1 MKLYQKLF
9 QEMLTKHEPLFAHF
23 KEVHDQYVKNPDA
36 VKAEFNKT
44 GAEVLEVIRKY
55 ENQLVGSPERSQ
67 YSKFSTQLSEKFWSG
82 VRQLFPKI
90 DFVGVK

>member
-1 MKLYQKLF
+1 MLADNESLF
-9 QEMLTKHEPLFAHF
+9 SRF
-23 KEVHDQYVKNPDA
+23 KDVHDRYIQDCITNKQ
-36 VKAEFNKT
+36 EFNT
-44 GAEVLEVIRKY
+44 VGAEVLEVIRKY
-55 ENQLVGSPERSQ
+55 ENQLVGSTERSQ